1 MMPLQTIPTRAET
14 AVRADASQFPTDAPP
29 RRGVTALL
37 ARMRPWRVLL
47 ALCALAC
54 AGAAFAADPADIVGE
69 AVKQDYSP
77 VLRNFIALSMLSLIP
92 VILIGMTAFTRIV
105 IVLSL
110 LRHALGLPQTPPN
123 SVIVTLAICL
133 TYFTMAPVVDEVNKV
148 AVAPYMAEQIDT
160 REAIDRGSVPVRQFL
175 IRQTRESD
183 LRAVLEMARAPLPK
197 TIDDIQMRHLAPAFL
212 LSELKTAFQIGFVIF
227 LPFLMIDLVVGAVLM
242 SLGMIMVPPATI
254 SLPLKILL
262 FVLIDG
268 WVLVSKA
275 LLSSYWS

>member
-1 MMPLQTIPTRAET
+1 MTLSERISRRARRWS
-14 AVRADASQFPTDAPP
+14 AFLAAS
-29 RRGVTALL
+29 LL
-37 ARMRPWRVLL
+37 CV
-47 ALCALAC
+47 
-54 AGAAFAADPADIVGE
+54 AGAAVAADPVDMVGG
-69 AVKQDYSP
+69 VLKQDYSP
-77 VLRNFIALSMLSLIP
+77 VLRNFVALSMLSLIP
-92 VILIGMTAFTRIV
+92 VMLIGMTAFTRIV

-123 SVIVTLAICL
+123 SVIVALSICL
-133 TYFTMAPVVDEVNKV
+133 TYFTMAPVVDEIDKV
-148 AVAPYMAEQIDT
+148 SISPYLAEQIDT
-160 REAIDRGSVPVRQFL
+160 REALERGSVPLRQFM

-183 LRAVLEMARAPLPK
+183 LRAVLEMARAPAPK
-197 TIDDIQMRHLAPAFL
+197 VIDDIAMRHLAPAFL

-227 LPFLMIDLVVGAVLM
+227 LPFLMIDLVVGSVLM

-268 WVLVSKA
+268 WVLVSRA